1 MAQGCSDRCGILA
14 KSHQRVVIRD
24 SVRAASGEIPDGLD
38 VIGLPLPVWAE
49 NHGHARPELNYS
61 VCVIAE
67 VGEFDPRDDHKN
79 SMAAICGAVS
89 AAAGSAA
96 AGNGTSRR
104 RHHVM
109 TAQ

>member
-1 MAQGCSDRCGILA
+1 MAQGCSDCCGILA
-14 KSHQRVVIRD
+14 KSHQRMVIRD
-24 SVRAASGEIPDGLD
+24 SVRAAGGEISDGLD
-38 VIGLPLPVWAE
+38 EVGLPLPVRPE
-49 NHGHARPELNYS
+49 DHGHTRPELNNS

-67 VGEFDPRDDHKN
+67 VGELDPRDDHKN